1 MRSSIRPISGGLT
14 TGRYTRGLT
23 EHLAAAPGVQVLS
36 KNPIEN
42 LCQTQATT
50 QIPAS

>member
-23 EHLAAAPGVQVLS
+23 EHLAAAPGVLALS

-42 LCQTQATT
+42 LCPTQATP